1 MILENHLKDEFQPSV
16 AMATVPNVKDRL
28 DMHSVGAQ
36 ALGSADWVKFLS
48 PRYLRDFG
56 LEPHSLQTKAF
67 PAPKATNFL

>member
-48 PRYLRDFG
+48 P
-56 LEPHSLQTKAF
+56 
-67 PAPKATNFL
+67 